1 MAYANRLWHTGLGNR
16 RLWMTTENMACWSHD
31 LIPERIMMM
40 AMIIIISSYIFI
52 FIDIILF
59 M

>member
-1 MAYANRLWHTGLGNR
+1 
-16 RLWMTTENMACWSHD
+16 MTTENMACWSHD